1 MKLIYRRGFVLGIDW
16 NSVAALFRGVAIV
29 INLRTLWDGGTN
41 TGRVLA
47 GLWFRELLGRFIGK
61 TQPKSQCAKTN
72 DRKKETRRFHIPRQ
86 IEF

>member
-1 MKLIYRRGFVLGIDW
+1 
-16 NSVAALFRGVAIV
+16 
-29 INLRTLWDGGTN
+29 
-41 TGRVLA
+41 
-47 GLWFRELLGRFIGK
+47 LLGRFIGK